1 MAQELRNQWSDEDL
15 RRRDQ
20 TGRQSS
26 WWVDDENLSE
36 LEESDVAL
44 VSMEEL
50 TAKGQALM
58 AAAQEEVD
66 LAMAPANIA

>member
-1 MAQELRNQWSDEDL
+1 VAQELRNQWSDEDL

-20 TGRQSS
+20 TGCQSS

-36 LEESDVAL
+36 LEESDAAL

>member
-1 MAQELRNQWSDEDL
+1 
-15 RRRDQ
+15 
-20 TGRQSS
+20 
-26 WWVDDENLSE
+26 
-36 LEESDVAL
+36 
-44 VSMEEL
+44 MEEL